1 LPDILLA
8 VAAILIVVSA
18 IPALA
23 RRLLVSDAVLLALVG
38 IAIGTAATFLLS
50 QGPAGDF
57 YQVAVIFAH
66 FPVHAQLFL
75 LVFLPALVFQ
85 GALSIDVRR
94 LTRDIAP
101 VLLMAIVAVV
111 ATTAAVG
118 FALQPIG
125 GQPLTVC
132 LLLGAIVSTTDS
144 SAVISIF
151 RGIGADGRLTRLVE
165 GESLLNDATAI
176 ALFTV
181 LLAEITHQAGS
192 SIGTICLT
200 LAMLFLGGIAAG
212 HILARMALAAMPYI
226 SGSRSAEVTLTLAL
240 PYVSY
245 IVCEQFLGFSG
256 VVAAASAGL
265 TFSAIGPSVLRPR
278 SWSYLLDVWAQTAFL
293 ATSLVFVL
301 ASMLVPRLLLGMRTR
316 DLLLIAAALA
326 AALAARAAVLFV
338 LMPVLR
344 HTRLAQRIP
353 LRLKLTMLWGGL
365 RGSITLAMALAVTE
379 NRDVSANVQE
389 FVAILATGFVLFTLL
404 VNGTTLRI
412 LVHWLGLDRLSP
424 IDQALRHQVVAL
436 ELASVRDRLRS
447 TAEEFG
453 FLPEA
458 KQRVVDLYARR
469 IEAEAAAN
477 TFDASLT
484 DRDRVRLGLLT
495 FASQERTILLE
506 IFRERGV
513 SYSIM
518 EHLLRTSDAIID
530 ATRADGRLGYL
541 RAARRRLRPGAGLR
555 LSAWLHHRLRI
566 DRPLAGLMARQFE
579 MVLVMRLVFLAQLR
593 FMRERMT
600 PVLGARVT
608 GVLGEIVERRRG
620 LLDDAMQA
628 LGVLHPAHGEA
639 LQSKMLRQIGL
650 RFEMETYTAL
660 RGEALLSDE
669 LFTEIQ
675 RDVEARRDAIPR
687 PVVLD
692 LRTAQRLRLKDFPP
706 FDRLSDTELDRI
718 AGRTTMRLV
727 LPGERILNRRR
738 RARDVYLI
746 SSGEVEIE
754 HGGKRLRCGRG
765 ALFGGDGLLGEAE
778 TRGAV
783 TAVRF
788 CLLLV
793 LRAREFRGL
802 REPVAAGADGRR
814 E

>member
-1 LPDILLA
+1 MPDILLA

-18 IPALA
+18 IQALA
-23 RRLLVSDAVLLALVG
+23 QRLGVSDAVLLALVG
-38 IAIGTAATFLLS
+38 IAIGTAAAFLLS

-75 LVFLPALVFQ
+75 LAFLPALVFQ

-101 VLLMAIVAVV
+101 VLLMAVVAVV

-125 GQPLTVC
+125 GQPLMVC

-181 LLAEITHQAGS
+181 LLAETTHQAGS
-192 SIGTICLT
+192 GIGTICLT
-200 LAMLFLGGIAAG
+200 LAMLFLGGIASG
-212 HILARMALAAMPYI
+212 HILARLALAAMPYI

-256 VVAAASAGL
+256 VIAAASAGL

-301 ASMLVPRLLLGMRTR
+301 ASMLVPRLLLGMRPG

-326 AALAARAAVLFV
+326 AALAARGAVLFL
-338 LMPVLR
+338 LMPLLR
-344 HTRLAQRIP
+344 HTGLAQRIP
-353 LRLKLTMLWGGL
+353 LPLKVTMLWGGL

-379 NRDVSANVQE
+379 NRDVSADVQE

-412 LVHWLGLDRLSP
+412 LVHWFRLDRLSP

-436 ELASVRDRLRS
+436 GLAGVRDRLRN

-458 KQRVVDLYARR
+458 KQRVVDIYAHR
-469 IEAEAAAN
+469 IEAEATAN
-477 TFDASLT
+477 TFDTSLT

-513 SYSIM
+513 SYRIM
-518 EHLLRTSDAIID
+518 EQLLRTSDAIID

-541 RAARRRLRPGAGLR
+541 RAARRRLRPGTGLR
-555 LSAWLHHRLRI
+555 LAAWLHGRFRI
-566 DRPLAGLMARQFE
+566 DWPLAGLMAQQFE

-600 PVLGARVT
+600 PVRGARVT

-620 LLDDAMQA
+620 GLDDAMEA
-628 LGVLHPAHGEA
+628 LGVLHPARGEA

-650 RFEMETYTAL
+650 RFEMDTYTAL
-660 RGEALLSDE
+660 HAEALLSDE
-669 LFTEIQ
+669 LFGEIQ

-692 LRTAQRLRLKDFPP
+692 LRTALRLRLQEVAP
-706 FDRLSDTELDRI
+706 FDRLAETELDRI
-718 AGRTTMRLV
+718 VGRTAMRLV

-738 RARDVYLI
+738 RAGCVYLI

-754 HGGKRLRCGRG
+754 HDGKRLRLGRG
-765 ALFGGDGLLGEAE
+765 AVFGGGGQLGEAE
-778 TRGAV
+778 TRGAA

-788 CLLLV
+788 CLLLAV
-793 LRAREFRGL
+793 RARDFPRTPEL
-802 REPVAAGADGRR
+802 AAAGADGLR